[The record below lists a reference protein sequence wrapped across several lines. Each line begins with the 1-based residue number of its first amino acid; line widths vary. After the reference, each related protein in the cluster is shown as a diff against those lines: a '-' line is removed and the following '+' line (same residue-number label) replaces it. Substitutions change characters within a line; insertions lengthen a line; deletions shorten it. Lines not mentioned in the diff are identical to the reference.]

1 MCSSKSSGLSSRQT
15 AQPPDAFG
23 GTGLGL
29 AITAQLVRKMGG
41 KIWLE
46 SEVGLGSTFHFT
58 VFFGIQEE
66 SVKMPDLGQLQDLPV
81 LIVDDNKTS
90 QEILMQNFNSW
101 MMRPQAVANGRD
113 ALE

>member
-1 MCSSKSSGLSSRQT
+1 
-15 AQPPDAFG
+15 
-23 GTGLGL
+23 
-29 AITAQLVRKMGG
+29 
-41 KIWLE
+41 
-46 SEVGLGSTFHFT
+46 
-58 VFFGIQEE
+58 
-66 SVKMPDLGQLQDLPV
+66 MPDLGQLQDLPV